1 MAGLNNLISDTTTKA
16 TTLPTWMDQAQQNVV
31 NMATTGAGQVPQ
43 LQNTVAGQAI
53 NTYGGANNPFSQAQN
68 TLGQISSGAA
78 NPWITDATTGQ
89 VTPNTGTALGGLF
102 QAQNQQLQQL
112 MPNITAPVTG
122 SNIASGNFGSLRGD
136 TAYNKAMADAQAQLF
151 TQQNQ
156 AALQNQQTGV
166 QAAQGM
172 GNIGAQDIAGANTLT
187 GLQQTSPLSSAANLS
202 KIIGGLSV
210 PTSVTSSTQLSPL
223 SQVGALTSA
232 LGGGTNAVNSLLN
245 SIKSGTNISSLLGG
259 LFNSTPI
266 PGSDISGGY
275 GTGTGGAGLTPNPDG
290 TFTNQNGDIIGAN
303 GNVISTGSGP
313 DYNAGSDTNNLPIP
327 DYTGPAIDNNPTNEL
342 LDPFFGTGNF

>member
-1 MAGLNNLISDTTTKA
+1 MAGLSNLIADTTTKA

-31 NMATTGAGQVPQ
+31 SQAITGAGQVPQ

-78 NPWITDATTGQ
+78 NPWITNATTGA
-89 VTPNTGTALGGLF
+89 VTPNTNTALGGLF

-112 MPNITAPVTG
+112 MPQYTAPVDAG
-122 SNIASGNFGSLRGD
+122 SIGSGNFGSLRGE

-166 QAAQGM
+166 QAAQGI

-187 GLQQTSPLSSAANLS
+187 NLQQTAPLSSSANLA
-202 KIIGGLSV
+202 KIIGALSV

-223 SQVGALTSA
+223 SQVGSLTSA

-245 SIKSGTNISSLLGG
+245 SIKTGSNIADLLSG
-259 LFNSTPI
+259 LFSTNP
-266 PGSDISGGY
+266 
-275 GTGTGGAGLTPNPDG
+275 GTGAESMDTIMNPP
-290 TFTNQNGDIIGAN
+290 TNDYTYTDANGDIQ
-303 GNVISTGSGP
+303 TG
-313 DYNAGSDTNNLPIP
+313 TN
-327 DYTGPAIDNNPTNEL
+327 DEFYFDR
-342 LDPFFGTGNF
+342 

>member
-1 MAGLNNLISDTTTKA
+1 MAGLSNLIADTTTKA

-31 NMATTGAGQVPQ
+31 SQATAGAGQVPQ

-53 NTYGGANNPFSQAQN
+53 NTYGGANNPFAQAQN

-78 NPWITDATTGQ
+78 NPWITNAATGQ
-89 VTPNTGTALGGLF
+89 VTPNTNTALGGLF
-102 QAQNQQLQQL
+102 QAQNQQLEQL

-122 SNIASGNFGSLRGD
+122 ANVASGNFGSLRGD

-151 TQQNQ
+151 AQQNQ

-166 QAAQGM
+166 QAAQGI

-187 GLQQTSPLSSAANLS
+187 NLQQTAPLSSSANLA
-202 KIIGGLSV
+202 KIIGALSV

-223 SQVGALTSA
+223 SQIGSLTGA

-245 SIKSGTNISSLLGG
+245 SVKPGTNISSLLGDVLG
-259 LFNSTPI
+259 LF
-266 PGSDISGGY
+266 GSKP
-275 GTGTGGAGLTPNPDG
+275 GTGAESMDNLMNPPNTEYTYTDE
-290 TFTNQNGDIIGAN
+290 N
-303 GNVISTGSGP
+303 GNLQTGV
-313 DYNAGSDTNNLPIP
+313 NNEFYF
-327 DYTGPAIDNNPTNEL
+327 DR
-342 LDPFFGTGNF
+342 